1 MHDQRDKKDVSY
13 LERVNAELT
22 DSLRRAHRF
31 RSLGTIGERLP
42 GGFGPAA
49 TLAHMLER
57 RRFPLGPR
65 LFGPGEEEL
74 EV

>member
-1 MHDQRDKKDVSY
+1 
-13 LERVNAELT
+13 LLGLT
-22 DSLRRAHRF
+22 LGFSSAHRF
-31 RSLGTIGERLP
+31 GSRGAVGELLP

-57 RRFPLGPR
+57 CRFPLDPR

>member
-1 MHDQRDKKDVSY
+1 MSLYH
-13 LERVNAELT
+13 LRVAQANLLRKLLGL
-22 DSLRRAHRF
+22 SLGLGRAHRF
-31 RSLGTIGERLP
+31 GAFGAIGERLP

-57 RRFPLGPR
+57 RRFPLDPC
-65 LFGPGEEEL
+65 LFGSGEEEL